1 MGVSEVETGQREK
14 DQCKEVS
21 GANQGDEQLE
31 VEGLLV
37 DGEEREYVLE
47 LLMREVPPSQHASVH
62 PTKAEIA
69 TLKGKKKRNLGK
81 KLRKRL
87 KLAKGATAR
96 EPKGEGRVN
105 TAGGRKNQLTSNLL
119 RSPGVKGSGRASR
132 EQDRRNQPAASL
144 PTSRGECS
152 G

>member
-1 MGVSEVETGQREK
+1 M
-14 DQCKEVS
+14 
-21 GANQGDEQLE
+21 
-31 VEGLLV
+31 
-37 DGEEREYVLE
+37 DGEEWEYVVE
-47 LLMREVPPSQHASVH
+47 LLMREAPPNQHASVH

-69 TLKGKKKRNLGK
+69 TLKSKKKRNLGK

-87 KLAKGATAR
+87 KLAKGTTTR

-105 TAGGRKNQLTSNLL
+105 TAGGRKNQVTSSLP
-119 RSPGVKGSGRASR
+119 RSPGVEGRGLAGR

>member
-1 MGVSEVETGQREK
+1 MGVSGVETGWREK

-21 GANQGDEQLE
+21 EANRGDEQLE
-31 VEGLLV
+31 AEGLLV
-37 DGEEREYVLE
+37 EGEEREYVLE
-47 LLMREVPPSQHASVH
+47 LLMREVPLSQHASVH

-87 KLAKGATAR
+87 KLAKGTTIK
-96 EPKGEGRVN
+96 EPRKEGKVN
-105 TAGGRKNQLTSNLL
+105 TAGGGKNQVTSNL
-119 RSPGVKGSGRASR
+119 PCNPEVKGRGLADR
-132 EQDRRNQPAASL
+132 ERDRRNRPAASP
-144 PTSRGECS
+144 PTSGGECS